1 MWHPCTDPGYWLPRA
16 AGRWPTGCR
25 AGGSSAGG
33 DPPPWWRSGPHWPPP
48 APPPPPS
55 PPQGETSWSHQCVAT
70 IYMLGLTIL
79 KTCRHDVKM
88 LIIVWYSWIVM
99 VVARSRLEWC
109 WGQQNNGEESLT
121 WHQQQAALHRTAVN
135 SNGIHQTQ
143 RITQPQ
149 WGDLNRRKC
158 FKSYSQHSQHW
169 GLNHMACVKMWKKL
183 LSHFQYK

>member
-1 MWHPCTDPGYWLPRA
+1 MLNRSTHIKINTESLTNVNCKLFKTSPMWHPCTDPGYWLPRA

-109 WGQQNNGEESLT
+109 WGQQNNGGRAPLDTSSRQRCT
-121 WHQQQAALHRTAVN
+121 ALQSTLMVFIRHSALRN
-135 SNGIHQTQ
+135 HNGGI
-143 RITQPQ
+143 
-149 WGDLNRRKC
+149 
-158 FKSYSQHSQHW
+158 
-169 GLNHMACVKMWKKL
+169 
-183 LSHFQYK
+183 